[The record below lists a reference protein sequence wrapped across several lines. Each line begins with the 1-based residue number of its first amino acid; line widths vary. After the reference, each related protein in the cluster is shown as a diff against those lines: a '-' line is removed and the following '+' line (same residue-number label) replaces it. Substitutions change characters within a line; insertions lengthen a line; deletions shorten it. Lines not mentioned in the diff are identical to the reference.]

1 MSISVAAN
9 TQEQIRRMILEAIRA
24 AQAAGEL
31 PEGDPADY
39 AVEVPADTAKGDFA
53 TNAAMVNAKAF
64 RMPPRK
70 LAEAITP
77 RLDLAG
83 SGIARWEVAG
93 PGFINFFMDPGWFV
107 AQVRDILEKGEN
119 YGRSSYGQGKKVMV
133 EFVSASTSP
142 MAPPLALPMCM
153 GPVGLAETNSKIGR
167 ASCRERV
174 CQYV

>member
-70 LAEAITP
+70 LAEAITS

-107 AQVRDILEKGEN
+107 AQVRDILEKEEN

-133 EFVSASTSP
+133 EFVSANPTG
-142 MAPPLALPMCM
+142 PMCM
-153 GPVGLAETNSKIGR
+153 GPVGLAETNSTITFFPWP
-167 ASCRERV
+167 
-174 CQYV
+174 